1 MKGPNRLYYGDCLT
15 IMRDH
20 MKSASVDL
28 IYLDPPFNSNREY
41 NAIYKDET
49 GRPLPDQIEAFCDL
63 WTLDEERERALRNMP
78 ILMRHSGIDDA
89 IIDFWQLWTN
99 ALRKTQP
106 RLLAYLAYM
115 VERLLQMKSI
125 LKPTGSIYLH
135 CDPTASHYIKIM
147 MDNIFGHGNFRNEI
161 TWRRT
166 ITRKGNLTRGLAAD
180 SDTIFRY
187 SKGNKFTWNPEAV
200 IIPYDLDN
208 LDEKTK
214 EKYSKKDED
223 GRLYSLTSINAPVQD
238 QNSKCTYEIMGITRT
253 WRWSKER
260 MEKEIAAG
268 RVIQTKPGN
277 VPRQVRYLDEQKG
290 KTLNNIWTDIPAI
303 NSQAKERMGYKT
315 QKPLVLLERIV
326 KMSSKPGDVVF
337 DPFCGC
343 ATTME
348 AAHQLGRRWIGID
361 IAIHAIKRV
370 ARVRL
375 QDRLGLV
382 DGQDFIVEGVP
393 RNLEGAKDLWERD
406 KYHFQKWAVEQV
418 DGFVTTKKTADG
430 GIDGRLYFSMPGT
443 DDLRS
448 MAIEVKGGKSVS
460 IKDMRAL
467 RGVLNDDL
475 IPMAGLII
483 MEPLGEIQQR
493 NFDKVIADA
502 GDLVADGVNYSR
514 MQILTVEEILGGRRF
529 HPFRFPSPW
538 RWKPRAGADEKD
550 AGFRLSPE
558 RRTEGSEQRA
568 RGR

>member
-147 MDNIFGHGNFRNEI
+147 MDSIFGHGNFRNEI
-161 TWRRT
+161 IWRRT

-348 AAHQLGRRWIGID
+348 AAHQLGRCWIGID

-393 RNLEGAKDLWERD
+393 RNLEGARDLWERV
-406 KYHFQKWAVEQV
+406 KYHFQKWAVEHV
-418 DGFVTTKKTADG
+418 DGFVTTRRTADG
-430 GIDGRLYFSMPGT
+430 GVDGRIYFTLPNEPE
-443 DDLRS
+443 LKS
-448 MAIEVKGGKSVS
+448 MAIEVKGGRNVNISHL
-460 IKDMRAL
+460 RAL
-467 RGVLNDDL
+467 RGVLENDAAL
-475 IPMAGLII
+475 MAGLII
-483 MEPLGEIQQR
+483 MEPLGERKER
-493 NFDKVIADA
+493 NFHGFMAEA
-502 GDLVADGVNYSR
+502 GHLNVDMVNYPR
-514 MQILTVEEILGGRRF
+514 MQMLTVEEILDARRF
-529 HPFRFPSPW
+529 HTPSVSGRGLAQPSL
-538 RWKPRAGADEKD
+538 PGARKL
-550 AGFRLSPE
+550 G
-558 RRTEGSEQRA
+558 
-568 RGR
+568 